1 MHNSASP
8 DRMPSVVWNMHVWKS
23 LCIRYEKFFILFTL
37 KLCLQ
42 LRYYNFYGCSIRLL
56 ESGGWDTLHQWLNEY
71 KELDEVPVLVLLLQ
85 TFQKL
90 PVSMDLLK
98 ANTTA
103 KIVKSLRKH
112 SHEGLFLIDFIN
124 GVLYV
129 LHVYTINVK
138 TRYWNILVR
147 LNSSSWNYKSI
158 QDGTLTTVILNGSS
172 SGLVVRTPCL

>member
-1 MHNSASP
+1 MHNSAP
-8 DRMPSVVWNMHVWKS
+8 DRMPSVDWNMRVWKS

-124 GVLYV
+124 GVLCVHYKCENQELKHSGSLEFLV
-129 LHVYTINVK
+129 MKLQVNPRWYFNHS
-138 TRYWNILVR
+138 NIEREQLW
-147 LNSSSWNYKSI
+147 L
-158 QDGTLTTVILNGSS
+158 
-172 SGLVVRTPCL
+172 SG